1 VPSNDH
7 DWPQGRSFYHYDKL
21 YDDQNVGYAG
31 PTFSYAS
38 MPDQYIWSAFQRR
51 ELAKTNRAPLM
62 AEIDLV
68 SSHTPWAPLPHLVD
82 WSKVGDGSVFDGMP
96 GQGDSPDVVWRDTAK
111 VRAAYGKSIEYSM
124 NTLVSF
130 VQRYGDRNLVLI
142 VLGDHQPATV
152 VTGEGATHDVPI
164 TIIARDP
171 AVMNRI
177 AGWGWQDGLR
187 PSPRGPVWPMDSFRN
202 RFLTA
207 YGPHPSPTSSVSP
220 AAQPR

>member
-1 VPSNDH
+1 
-7 DWPQGRSFYHYDKL
+7 
-21 YDDQNVGYAG
+21 
-31 PTFSYAS
+31 
-38 MPDQYIWSAFQRR
+38 
-51 ELAKTNRAPLM
+51 
-62 AEIDLV
+62 
-68 SSHTPWAPLPHLVD
+68 
-82 WSKVGDGSVFDGMP
+82 MP

-124 NTLVSF
+124 KTLVSF
-130 VQRYGDRNLVLI
+130 VQRYANRNLVLI

-152 VTGEGATHDVPI
+152 VTGDGATHDVPI

-187 PSPRGPVWPMDSFRN
+187 PSPQAPVWPMDSFRN

-207 YGPHPSPTSSVSP
+207 YGPRPPSTSSVSP